1 MTYLLHND
9 PNMIEVLE
17 TDLVDRVTAIA
28 ADADID
34 MGIHGVFS
42 LDDLETMTTED
53 LCRHMAIGVAYMGAD
68 DPAVGGPT
76 TETNAATKGMFTFI
90 VVLAVP
96 VTKAG
101 SANRHDG
108 SKMLSVLRQQ
118 LHGRQVQVESP
129 IKPFWA
135 FVKEAPQP
143 SESNNTM
150 LYYSQLWRLVLPIA
164 TKKS

>member
-1 MTYLLHND
+1 MTYLLHYD

-17 TDLVDRVTAIA
+17 TDLVNRVTAIA

-34 MGIHGVFS
+34 MGIQGVFS
-42 LDDLETMTTED
+42 LDDLELLTTED
-53 LCRHMAIGVAYMGAD
+53 LCRHMAIGVSYLGAE

-76 TETNAATKGMFTFI
+76 TQTNAATKGLFTFI
-90 VVLAVP
+90 VVLAIP

-101 SANRHDG
+101 SDNRLDG

-118 LHGRQVQVESP
+118 LHGKPVQVESP
-129 IKPFWA
+129 VQPCWA

>member
-9 PNMIEVLE
+9 PDMIEVLE
-17 TDLVDRVTAIA
+17 TQLVDRVTAIA
-28 ADADID
+28 ADANID

-42 LDDLETMTTED
+42 LDDLENMTAED
-53 LCRHMAIGVAYMGAD
+53 LCRHMAIGISYLGAE
-68 DPAVGGPT
+68 DPNPGGPT
-76 TETNAATKGMFTFI
+76 TETNAATKGLFQFI

-101 SANRHDG
+101 SENRHDG
-108 SKMLSVLRQQ
+108 SKMLTVLRQQ
-118 LHGRQVQVESP
+118 LHGSRIDIESP
-129 IKPFWA
+129 IKPCWA

-150 LYYSQLWRLVLPIA
+150 LYYSQVWRMVLPIA
-164 TKKS
+164 TKKN